1 MKKIE
6 LLAPA
11 GNMNCL
17 KAAIEAGCDA
27 VYLGGNMFGARA
39 FAGNFSND
47 ELIEAINYAHL
58 YGVKVYLTINTIIY
72 ENEVERFIDYVRFV
86 HKNNIDAV
94 IIQDIGMFDL
104 LRKKF
109 PNLELHASTQMHIH
123 NFEGALLAK
132 KLGFK
137 RIVMAR
143 ETPLEVIEKIKKEID
158 IEVEVFIHGA
168 LCISYSGQC
177 LLSTL
182 VGNRSGNRGTCAQI
196 CRKKYNLY
204 DEENNKLNKDNYL
217 LSTKDLC
224 TLENIDKLINCGV
237 DSLKIEGRM
246 KREEYVYLITK
257 IYRKVIDNYYKAG
270 KVNVDKKDIIELKM
284 IFNRN
289 FTKGFMLNENN
300 NNFTH
305 EKRPNHIGIKV
316 GEVISKKNN
325 DLKIKLCGELNVHD
339 GLRILDEKEDK
350 GLVVNKMFLNN
361 KSVLKATSGDV
372 ITIKYDKFVRPLSD
386 VLLTSSFNQINKLNE
401 EISLNK
407 RKVFIDVYVFAKK
420 GKPLLIKVTDGKN
433 LVICEDVKNIEEA
446 KTNPTSKEVIEKQLN
461 KTGNTIYKF
470 NTIKIDSDSNIFI
483 SIKDINELR
492 RKALEELNK
501 KRLYKIKFI
510 EKEYNISLPEF
521 KKEEKTAIL
530 VNDLK
535 NYMALKNNYDIVYL
549 NNKNTNL
556 KDIIIKV
563 PRVIEEY
570 KEYSNNVLI
579 GELGSILKYKNF
591 ETDFSF
597 NVVNS
602 YSVAF
607 LHSIGAYRVTLS
619 YELTLKQIENIIESY
634 EKRYKK
640 HPNISVIINS
650 YPEAMISRFNL
661 NKKYNIN
668 QSYLQDSFKNKYKV
682 VTEDN
687 HMILYHYEKV
697 NCYDKEEL
705 YKLGVNLIRIN
716 EKL

>member
-58 YGVKVYLTINTIIY
+58 YGVKVYLTVNTIIY

-86 HKNNIDAV
+86 HENNIDAV

-204 DEENNKLNKDNYL
+204 DEKNNKLNKDNYL

-224 TLENIDKLINCGV
+224 TLENIDKIINCGV

-257 IYRKVIDNYYKAG
+257 IYRKVIDNYYKTG
-270 KVNVDKKDIIELKM
+270 KVNIDKKDIIELKM
-284 IFNRN
+284 IFNRK

-300 NNFTH
+300 NNFTY

-386 VLLTSSFNQINKLNE
+386 VLLTSNFNQINKLNE

-535 NYMALKNNYDIVYL
+535 NYQEQKNNYDIVYL

-556 KDIIIKV
+556 KDIVIKA

-668 QSYLQDSFKNKYKV
+668 QSYLEDSFKNKYKV